1 VNAHRRADPLRAHRG
16 RPDGDLWWG
25 ALAVPAEVGGGEQER
40 APEVVDGLV
49 SEGVGGEA
57 AEEE

>member
-1 VNAHRRADPLRAHRG
+1 LA
-16 RPDGDLWWG
+16 G
-25 ALAVPAEVGGGEQER
+25 AAEVGGGEWDT
-40 APEVVDGLV
+40 APEVVDGLD